1 MHTMKRLLTLTLVV
15 ILSTCGLSARDYTH
29 FVNPFVGTDFT
40 GNTYPGAQAP
50 FGMVQLSPDNLI
62 GGWDRI
68 AGYFYPDSTITG
80 FSHTHLDGTGAGDMY
95 DISFMPVTLPYKA
108 DWRKP
113 GKDDPNPDAAP
124 LGIYSTFSH
133 ADEQA
138 SAGYYHVRLADY
150 GIDVTLTATPRV
162 GIQRYI
168 FPRDGKE
175 RVVILNLAR
184 TMNWDG
190 TTDSALERVDS
201 VNFRGYRF
209 SSGWA
214 SDQRVYFAT
223 RFSRVPQRVEIDS
236 TAVAGGKGKGL
247 VARFYFGKS
256 SPDASE
262 QTQEDEVQ
270 IYTALSG
277 TSLVGASRNLEAET
291 PVDNFPLFLQVAR
304 QEWNLHLGVID
315 ADSSNKERARKFYTA
330 LYHSMLAPTIYSD
343 VDGAYLGPDRH
354 IHHTEGT
361 HYSTFSLWD
370 TYRAAHPL
378 FTITNPDRVGDM
390 VQSLVDFGEQNGRLP
405 VWNMWGCET
414 DMMIG
419 YHAVPVI
426 ADAYLKGFKGFDA
439 DRALDICLKTA
450 RNKDYRSIGKYLS
463 MGYVPN
469 GVDDMGG
476 NDDWALSR
484 TLEYAYDDWCIAT
497 MADAM
502 RYATRSENILNG
514 PRDATKD
521 KRLVAITHE
530 FKSRAKNYENVFDH
544 DRGFM
549 VPRNADGTF
558 EADFNPD
565 KYGPHICESN
575 GWMYLWNVQHDI
587 DGLCRLM
594 GGKKKMLK
602 RLEEFFTH
610 TEEGTEDRPLFSTG
624 MIGQYAHGNE
634 PSHHTAYLFNY
645 LGKPSLCQKYVA
657 QICREL
663 YKDAPDGLCGNED
676 CGQTSAWFV
685 MSAMGFYPVNPVGG
699 VYEIGTPYLK
709 HYTINLEKNRKVTV
723 SAPLVDDTHIYVK
736 SVKVNGVNYPFSF
749 ITDDM
754 LTQNTLIEFEMSDK
768 PCKKWW
774 KSNSTS
780 KQQDLFYTT
789 PYRRDLIE
797 HLVPTVPD
805 ANDAPPT
812 MNKRMILE

>member
-1 MHTMKRLLTLTLVV
+1 MKRI
-15 ILSTCGLSARDYTH
+15 ILAFFMAMTAAVLPLQARDYTH
-29 FVNPFVGTDFT
+29 FVNPLVGTDFT
-40 GNTYPGAQAP
+40 GNTYPGAQMP

-95 DISFMPVTLPYKA
+95 DISFLPVTLPYKA

-133 ADEQA
+133 DEEQV

-150 GIDVTLTATPRV
+150 DIDVTLTATPRV
-162 GIQRYI
+162 GIQRYV
-168 FPRDGKE
+168 FPRNGKE

-190 TTDSALERVDS
+190 TVDSKLERLDS

-214 SDQRVYFAT
+214 RDQRVYFAT
-223 RFSRVPQRVEIDS
+223 RFSKTPERVEIDS
-236 TAVAGGKGKGL
+236 TATSSGGKGI
-247 VARFYFGKS
+247 VARFYFGKGAE
-256 SPDASE
+256 PGEIGLASD
-262 QTQEDEVQ
+262 DEIV

-277 TSLVGASRNLEAET
+277 TSESGASRNLQAEAPT
-291 PVDNFPLFLQVAR
+291 NNFAEYLQLAR
-304 QEWNLHLGVID
+304 NEWNLHLGVID
-315 ADSSNKERARKFYTA
+315 IDTSDKERARRFYTA

-354 IHHTEGT
+354 IHHTQGT

-390 VQSLVDFGEQNGRLP
+390 VQSLIDFGEQNGRLP
-405 VWNMWGCET
+405 VWSMWAGET

-419 YHAVPVI
+419 YHSVPVI
-426 ADAYLKGFKGFDA
+426 ADAYFKGFKGFDP

-450 RNKDYRSIGKYLS
+450 RMKDYRSIGKYLEL
-463 MGYVPN
+463 GYVPT

-476 NDDWALSR
+476 NDDWSLSR
-484 TLEYAYDDWCIAT
+484 TLEYAYDDWCIAALAEEIRNRT
-497 MADAM
+497 TQESVILEANKDAA
-502 RYATRSENILNG
+502 RRKYLAGI
-514 PRDATKD
+514 A
-521 KRLVAITHE
+521 HE
-530 FKSRAKNYENVFDH
+530 FNSRAKNYENVFDY

-558 EADFNPD
+558 QADFNPD
-565 KYGPHICESN
+565 AYGPHICESN

-587 DGLCRLM
+587 PGLCRLM
-594 GGKKKMLK
+594 GGKKKMCR

-645 LGKPSLCQKYVA
+645 LDKPWLCQKYVA

-663 YKDAPDGLCGNED
+663 YKDTPDGLCGNED

-685 MSAMGFYPVNPVGG
+685 MSALGFYPVNPVGG
-699 VYEIGTPYLK
+699 IYEIGTPYLSE
-709 HYTINLEKNRKVTV
+709 YVLNLEGGRQVIVK
-723 SAPLVDDTHIYVK
+723 AEGLDDTHIYVK
-736 SVKVNGVNYPFSF
+736 GVKVNGKKYPFSF
-749 ITDDM
+749 ITDAM
-754 LTQNTLIEFEMSDK
+754 LQEDIIIEFEMSDK

-774 KSNSTS
+774 GKNKLSDQQMFLYDCRAAYSARL
-780 KQQDLFYTT
+780 KQMVGSGRLSVEPLDL
-789 PYRRDLIE
+789 
-797 HLVPTVPD
+797 
-805 ANDAPPT
+805 
-812 MNKRMILE
+812 K

>member
-1 MHTMKRLLTLTLVV
+1 MKRLFATLFIVATAL
-15 ILSTCGLSARDYTH
+15 LQLQSRDFTH
-29 FVNPFVGTDFT
+29 YVNPMVGTDFT
-40 GNTYPGAQAP
+40 GNTYPGAQMP

-95 DISFMPVTLPYKA
+95 DISFFPVTLPYKESLEPSVVSGA
-108 DWRKP
+108 A
-113 GKDDPNPDAAP
+113 GAP

-133 ADEQA
+133 DEEQA

-150 GIDVTLTATPRV
+150 DIDVTLTATPRC

-168 FPRDGKE
+168 FPNNDKE
-175 RVVILNLAR
+175 RVVILNLSR

-190 TTDSALERVDS
+190 TVDSFLEQTDSVS
-201 VNFRGYRF
+201 FHGYRF

-214 SDQRVYFAT
+214 RDQRVYFAT
-223 RFSRVPQRVEIDS
+223 RFSRAPERVEIDS
-236 TAVAGGKGKGL
+236 TATASSGKGI
-247 VARFYFGKS
+247 VARFYFGKGNV
-256 SPDASE
+256 DVE
-262 QTQEDEVQ
+262 GDDESNALE

-277 TSLVGASRNLEAET
+277 TGIKGAERNLEAEAPT
-291 PVDNFPLFLQVAR
+291 NNFPLFLQLAR
-304 QEWNLHLGVID
+304 NEWNLHLGVIE
-315 ADSSNKERARKFYTA
+315 ADTSNKERARKFYTA

-343 VDGAYLGPDRH
+343 VDGAYLGPDRY
-354 IHHTEGT
+354 IHQTKGT

-390 VQSLVDFGEQNGRLP
+390 VQSLVDFGNQHGRLP

-419 YHAVPVI
+419 YHSVPVI
-426 ADAYLKGFKGFDA
+426 ADAYLKGFSGFDPEE
-439 DRALDICLKTA
+439 ALDICLKTA
-450 RNKDYRSIGKYLS
+450 HDKDYRSIGKYIET
-463 MGYVPN
+463 GYVPT

-484 TLEYAYDDWCIAT
+484 TLEYAYDDWCIAALANELRNRT
-497 MADAM
+497 TQGYTFLDENKDAAQ
-502 RYATRSENILNG
+502 RKRLNG
-514 PRDATKD
+514 IIR
-521 KRLVAITHE
+521 E
-530 FKSRAKNYENVFDH
+530 FESRAKNYENVFDY

-558 EADFNPD
+558 QADFNPD
-565 KYGPHICESN
+565 AYGPHICESN

-587 DGLCRLM
+587 DGLCRLL

-610 TEEGTEDRPLFSTG
+610 VEEGTEDRPLFSTG

-645 LGKPSLCQKYVA
+645 LNKPSLCQKYVA

-663 YKDAPDGLCGNED
+663 YKDTPDGLCGNED

-685 MSAMGFYPVNPVGG
+685 FSALGFYPVNPVGG
-699 VYEIGTPYLK
+699 VYEIGTPYLAE
-709 HYTINLEKNRKVTV
+709 YTINLESGKQVKMKANN
-723 SAPLVDDTHIYVK
+723 LDDTHIYVK
-736 SVKVNGVNYPFSF
+736 NVKINGMNYPFSF

-754 LTQNTLIEFEMSDK
+754 LQHDLTIEFVMSDK

-774 KSNSTS
+774 GKNRL
-780 KQQDLFYTT
+780 KDQQLFLYGTWG
-789 PYRRDLIE
+789 L
-797 HLVPTVPD
+797 
-805 ANDAPPT
+805 
-812 MNKRMILE
+812 